1 MRVKREAKDLPDGAV
16 GRDPNPL
23 GTEMSKAECPP
34 QPLSGVAE
42 GGLAEFCYN
51 SDNAAG
57 RYGLIL
63 AHNKTS
69 PSSGDSN
76 IEP

>member
-1 MRVKREAKDLPDGAV
+1 MTLTPLVQRCPELSVPDHPCRGWV
-16 GRDPNPL
+16 L
-23 GTEMSKAECPP
+23 GG
-34 QPLSGVAE
+34 GV
-42 GGLAEFCYN
+42 AEFCYN

-69 PSSGDSN
+69 HSSDDSN
-76 IEP
+76 IES